1 MCSAIFL
8 FCRNITVIQAPDNL
22 AVKHLH
28 IGFSKSTLHIIPHLY
43 FAFLAFQ
50 AQSFCFILPSWSL
63 LTKAAPLAVQIWGY
77 GYHLLSSVTTKTH
90 SSSESIS
97 AAVLSSP
104 TRVPGTH
111 RCQHSHT
118 RFIPVSPCQVRVIVL
133 MECHSLYAN
142 IQCDLV
148 WFITLWWMH
157 KVCVCQTSR
166 KETAAGVI
174 VYCHAAYFSYFFPSL
189 LPPSQPLFSTS
200 FFRLSLFPVSYAAKN
215 IVCVFCSRMGCWP
228 SPVIFILVCYW
239 GTRRAKVAV
248 CSAYVFTFSVIH
260 NHSVFFVVVF
270 SALSLPTSYQRNQLL
285 YAWSYHWKTSRVPW

>member
-1 MCSAIFL
+1 MDTISSHL
-8 FCRNITVIQAPDNL
+8 WQPKHTV
-22 AVKHLH
+22 AVK
-28 IGFSKSTLHIIPHLY
+28 
-43 FAFLAFQ
+43 AFQ
-50 AQSFCFILPSWSL
+50 RPCSHRQHECLELIP
-63 LTKAAPLAVQIWGY
+63 V
-77 GYHLLSSVTTKTH
+77 
-90 SSSESIS
+90 SI
-97 AAVLSSP
+97 
-104 TRVPGTH
+104 
-111 RCQHSHT
+111 HT

-133 MECHSLYAN
+133 MECHSLNAN

-157 KVCVCQTSR
+157 KVCVCQTGR

-260 NHSVFFVVVF
+260 NHCLLCCCFFPLSVCPHPIKGISYFMHEVVKQARDKHLHRREAFHVDKTSTSICLCCRVIISPAVFPVAMTGLFVVIIQGHWPTCRSCLCECAWYVFFPV
-270 SALSLPTSYQRNQLL
+270 R
-285 YAWSYHWKTSRVPW
+285 

>member
-1 MCSAIFL
+1 M
-8 FCRNITVIQAPDNL
+8 
-22 AVKHLH
+22 
-28 IGFSKSTLHIIPHLY
+28 
-43 FAFLAFQ
+43 
-50 AQSFCFILPSWSL
+50 
-63 LTKAAPLAVQIWGY
+63 QIWGY

-111 RCQHSHT
+111 HCQHSHT

-133 MECHSLYAN
+133 MECHSLNAN

-157 KVCVCQTSR
+157 KVCVCQTGR

-260 NHSVFFVVVF
+260 NHSVFFVVVSF
-270 SALSLPTSYQRNQLL
+270 RSQFAHILSKESVTLCMKLSNKPVINIYIDVKLSTSIRHRLASAFAAVSLFHPL
-285 YAWSYHWKTSRVPW
+285 YFQ